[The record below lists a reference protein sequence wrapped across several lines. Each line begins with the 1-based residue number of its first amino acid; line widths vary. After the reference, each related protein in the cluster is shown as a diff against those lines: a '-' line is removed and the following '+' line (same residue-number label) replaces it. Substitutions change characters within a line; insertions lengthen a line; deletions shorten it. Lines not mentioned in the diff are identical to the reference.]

1 MCNKGVERRYF
12 FARMP
17 GDGKWHRFHGSGTG
31 KGAVG
36 DTLGAQFDGVP
47 GMADVL
53 ALHRELILALFA
65 LKLCGHGGWD
75 EEPLPEGSDENEV
88 CMSLVYQ

>member
-1 MCNKGVERRYF
+1 
-12 FARMP
+12 MP
-17 GDGKWHRFHGSGTG
+17 ADGKRHRFHGSGTG

-65 LKLCGHGGWD
+65 LKLCGHGGWV
-75 EEPLPEGSDENEV
+75 EEPLPEDSDENEV